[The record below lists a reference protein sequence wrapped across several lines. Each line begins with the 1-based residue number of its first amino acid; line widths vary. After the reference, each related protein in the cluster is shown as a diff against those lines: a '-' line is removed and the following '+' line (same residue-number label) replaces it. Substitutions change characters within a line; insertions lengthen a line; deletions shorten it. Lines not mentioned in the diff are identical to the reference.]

1 MLEAGTVLILLGR
14 DEEGRPKILESVSDD
29 PEVLLVEEALAE
41 HHPDP
46 LMAVRQHRQEQEDE
60 EEAFADYLESLLS
73 APACGIQLQRHAVL
87 WFRSKMDLESHR
99 RAESEARRVIVDFA
113 FRLYCEDPSQTDFVL
128 TSPQAE
134 VHVVIRDLAELS
146 LRTPLAA

>member
-29 PEVLLVEEALAE
+29 PEILLVEEALAE

-46 LMAVRQHRQEQEDE
+46 VTVVRQRRQELENE
-60 EEAFADYLESLLS
+60 EEAFADYIEGLLS

-87 WFRSKMDLESHR
+87 WFRSRIDLEAYR
-99 RAESEARRVIVDFA
+99 RAEIEARRVIVDFA
-113 FRLYCEDPSQTDFVL
+113 FRLYCEDPSQTDFTL
-128 TSPQAE
+128 ASPQAE
-134 VHVVIRDLAELS
+134 VRVLIRDLAILP
-146 LRTPLAA
+146 LRAPVAA